1 MRKLGELLPYVT
13 YRSISGDTSEKVGGV
28 ACHSGKVGAH
38 AVFVCIR
45 GGRSD
50 GHDYILE
57 AVERGACVIVA
68 EHGYVTWSR
77 QGAFILTERRK
88 VDLSEL
94 VKGKGICVVTAD
106 DTRKFLSEISAAFYG
121 FPAKKLSVIGITG
134 TGGKTT
140 TMFLTAAIRKPW
152 KR

>member
-68 EHGYVTWSR
+68 EHRYVTWSR
-77 QGAFILTERRK
+77 QGALVLTERRK

-106 DTRKFLSEISAAFYG
+106 DTRKFLGNFGG
-121 FPAKKLSVIGITG
+121 FLRLSGEEAVCDRDHRDGRQDDNDVFNGGNPAGGGI
-134 TGGKTT
+134 
-140 TMFLTAAIRKPW
+140 
-152 KR
+152 